1 MLVASAGNY
10 ALHRSYTRLCFL
22 CRDAQRFTMKLSP
35 EDATRLRIAT
45 GSLTAGSLTAYNN
58 ARRLQQQ
65 QAASVTAGLPV
76 LSGLPNPL
84 DMPVLPTSTS
94 GGMLGGL
101 SRGLSLPRAGL
112 PGMGSPVVSSPSLP
126 GLGGMLP
133 PGGPSNMSRRITS
146 MLNMARVSF
155 TSFVFVLSQ
164 SVDCCSSI

>member
-45 GSLTAGSLTAYNN
+45 GSLTAYNN

-146 MLNMARVSF
+146 MLTMVRVSF